1 MSVAVIARFPLRESR
16 GPRPWRVLALAIT
29 TLVACIAAAVFTSRD
44 RPWIALAIIVGI
56 VVANVW
62 RWRAD
67 RPKVGGWICFYPWGV
82 TREDDDGSVRLL
94 GFGEPFGVSLLAD
107 HARSH
112 ALLAFTTPTH
122 TRYATVSTLLGPPA
136 ILARATTIAESDAAT
151 LVAPFALSGAD
162 ALSLL
167 RMIEQA
173 APRATERLFLNG
185 SRGERIAVDNTELR
199 IEPMR
204 DTGAVGRGRTFDLR
218 APLEWRGFMFHE
230 SVGPVTTLY
239 QATWVRQGAGEIV
252 FVAPM
257 PHVLASQADRRVG
270 LTGDDVA
277 QVVRDLELLQSLPDS
292 PPPRELR
299 TAIERAFMLPLRQ
312 ALDRAPR
319 AARSAP
325 PTRLQSSPDHV

>member
-16 GPRPWRVLALAIT
+16 RPRPWRVGTIIVAMCVAFALAGVLSVRGHGWWASAVVVL
-29 TLVACIAAAVFTSRD
+29 TLAAQA
-44 RPWIALAIIVGI
+44 
-56 VVANVW
+56 W
-62 RWRAD
+62 RIYAERT
-67 RPKVGGWICFYPWGV
+67 KVRGWICFYSWGV

-107 HARSH
+107 HARST

-122 TRYATVSTLLGPPA
+122 TRYTTVDARQGPPA
-136 ILARATTIAESDAAT
+136 ILARATTIAESDAAS
-151 LVAPFALSGAD
+151 LVAPFGLSGDD
-162 ALSLL
+162 ALTLL
-167 RMIEQA
+167 RMIEHA

-185 SRGERIAVDNTELR
+185 SRGERIAVDSSELR
-199 IEPMR
+199 VDPIR
-204 DTGAVGRGRTFDLR
+204 DTQTGRSRTFDLR

-270 LTGDDVA
+270 LSGEDVA
-277 QVVRDLELLQSLPDS
+277 HVVRDLELLQSLPDS

-319 AARSAP
+319 AARNAP